1 MITDAY
7 FFGIINQEYLTG
19 FDILDLQ
26 IDERRV
32 FNMFS
37 DVELRLKK
45 RRKILF
51 SAESESLE
59 RLSSLISVQNRRTLV
74 MWALD
79 CAGQTLKHFEERYPD
94 EKRPGKCLEICGA
107 WARGE
112 IKMPV
117 AKRAELDA
125 HAAARDIEDSEYSAL
140 CHAIGHAG
148 ATVHSGKH
156 AIGLPLYELS
166 AIVYR
171 YGKDDFADPV
181 TEKINYYCER
191 LIYWQENA
199 DLHELEWADFL
210 TRDKA

>member
-79 CAGQTLKHFEERYPD
+79 CAGQTLKHFEERYP
-94 EKRPGKCLEICGA
+94 
-107 WARGE
+107 
-112 IKMPV
+112 
-117 AKRAELDA
+117 
-125 HAAARDIEDSEYSAL
+125 
-140 CHAIGHAG
+140 
-148 ATVHSGKH
+148 
-156 AIGLPLYELS
+156 
-166 AIVYR
+166 
-171 YGKDDFADPV
+171 V